1 MKENYLTI
9 IFKNGRTIT
18 RRADHILYLGLV
30 QSYLEKGCFSPNDVW
45 VNWSEVLCVRAATPI
60 EIEAEKQR
68 EGIK

>member
-1 MKENYLTI
+1 MSKDYLTI

-30 QSYLEKGCFSPNDVW
+30 QSYLELGFSPNDVW

-68 EGIK
+68 EGQE